1 MTQVVSLLVLK
12 DRQGPTVGL
21 SLCPVGLSDH
31 VCWWEQGDQ
40 LTKGLLDW
48 FM

>member
-12 DRQGPTVGL
+12 DRQGPAVGL
-21 SLCPVGLSDH
+21 SLCPAGLIDH